1 MNDGTE
7 YAEMLKTMAS
17 SCDLVVRPAKRTRK
31 KRDVKEDL
39 VAKINARDD
48 SAEVSSAET
57 AFDAAGN
64 ATTDAETI
72 IERPGRRLFARKK
85 RDYAAGNA
93 TTDAE
98 TIIERP
104 GRRLFARKKRDYAA
118 EETGGDKKKSKFD
131 IVYAEGI
138 AAFVLVVAILLT
150 NIFWENSGIN
160 TLFKK
165 AFTPAQTV
173 TDARSYSSFNAQSP
187 SSSLASSVTDGVMT
201 FSGKGALYPV
211 CDGKVTSVEQS
222 DDGKYTITV
231 SHSGIFKTII
241 RGADFAYCDAGE
253 DVFRYIPVCY
263 VNGGEATVT
272 MYDEDVVVTN
282 FVLEN
287 GSIIWSV

>member
-64 ATTDAETI
+64 ATADAETI
-72 IERPGRRLFARKK
+72 VEKPGL
-85 RDYAAGNA
+85 
-93 TTDAE
+93 
-98 TIIERP
+98 
-104 GRRLFARKKRDYAA
+104 RLFARKKRDYAA

-253 DVFRYIPVCY
+253 D
-263 VNGGEATVT
+263 ATVT

>member
-31 KRDVKEDL
+31 KKDVKEDL

-64 ATTDAETI
+64 ATADAETI
-72 IERPGRRLFARKK
+72 V
-85 RDYAAGNA
+85 
-93 TTDAE
+93 
-98 TIIERP
+98 ERP

-241 RGADFAYCDAGE
+241 RGADFAYCDTGE